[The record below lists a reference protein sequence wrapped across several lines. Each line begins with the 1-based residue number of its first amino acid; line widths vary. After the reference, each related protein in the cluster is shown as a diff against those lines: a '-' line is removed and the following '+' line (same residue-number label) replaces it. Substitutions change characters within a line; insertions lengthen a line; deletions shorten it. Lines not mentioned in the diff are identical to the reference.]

1 MKKLFGTDG
10 IRGIFNED
18 LTEDLAYKVGVA
30 IGRMHSEGK
39 FLIVRDTRESGL
51 TLERAIAQG
60 LVKSGATVYLGG
72 ILPTPAAALITK
84 INNWFGVVISASHN
98 PYYYNG
104 IKLMKSGFKLA
115 DEEEEKIE
123 KEIELRDF
131 SSSNSNYSTGKIIDL
146 PEIKDIYV
154 QRIVEMFSDVDLS
167 GISVAVDASN
177 GAAYETTPTVL
188 ERLGIKVTCHYNEP
202 DGKNINDNCG
212 SLYPQYLAQR
222 VTDFDLGILHDGDAD
237 RCILLSKEGKEI
249 NGDKIMGIV
258 AVYMKKESRLK
269 NNLLVATIM
278 SNLGLELF
286 LKENQI
292 EMIRTRV
299 GDRYVLEQMLKS
311 DANIGG
317 ERSGHIIFLDRS
329 TTGDGLITA
338 LEFLRVMVLSGKDSS
353 ELEKQVSDLPQ
364 YMINVETHDK
374 TVVDDPQL
382 KEKVS
387 QLQKG
392 GFRIVVR
399 ASGTEPVIRIMAEGQ
414 DPAKTKAVAEQ
425 IADFV
430 RTLGSYQRR

>member
-30 IGRMHSEGK
+30 IGRMHSEGE

-51 TLERAIAQG
+51 ALERAIAQG

-84 INNWFGVVISASHN
+84 MKNWFGVVISASHN

-123 KEIELRDF
+123 KEIELRDY
-131 SSSNSNYSTGKIIDL
+131 SSLNSNYSTGKIIDL

-188 ERLGIKVTCHYNEP
+188 ERLGIKVTCYCNEP
-202 DGKNINDNCG
+202 NGKNINDNCG
-212 SLYPQYLAQR
+212 SLYPQYLTQK
-222 VTDFDLGILHDGDAD
+222 VTGFDLGILHDGDAD

-353 ELEKQVSDLPQ
+353 ELEKKVIDLPQ
-364 YMINVETHDK
+364 YIINVEMHDK
-374 TVVDDPQL
+374 TVADDPQL

-387 QLQKG
+387 QLQKT
-392 GFRIVVR
+392 GFRIIVR
-399 ASGTEPVIRIMAEGQ
+399 ASGTEPVIRIMAEGR
-414 DPAKTKAVAEQ
+414 DPAKTRAVAEQ

-430 RTLGSYQRR
+430 KALRSYQRG